1 MAVVDR
7 DRARWNDDRLDDLQ
21 RQVERMIP
29 VVDQV
34 GVLGERMDSLSGEL
48 KNHGRSV
55 DGLRKDIAGI
65 VGKPIEEA
73 RARAAA
79 IRIGIISAV
88 TGGVITAVVTVFLNG
103 GFGH

>member
-34 GVLGERMDSLSGEL
+34 GVLGERMESLSGDL
-48 KNHGRSV
+48 ATHGRSV
-55 DGLRKDIAGI
+55 EGLRKDIAKA

-73 RARAAA
+73 QARAAA
-79 IRIGIISAV
+79 IKVGIISAV
-88 TGGVITAVVTVFLNG
+88 TGGIVTAIVTAIVTG
-103 GFGH
+103 GH